1 MLKYINSDEDQL
13 ENSLKLGDLLSKAR
27 VKLALS
33 QKEIASRLNL
43 REEII
48 AALDAND
55 FDKLPA
61 PIYVMGYI
69 RSYARA
75 VNLNSDTLISI
86 YEGVA
91 EKPPEIL
98 PDVKPP
104 VQASSRDKPVQ
115 AMSYLIT
122 FTLVILLIAWWQG
135 QYIVSTDFFS
145 TGAKTSEGGEYP
157 GGFSYTYDIVTH
169 PETITMLKTDD
180 PENNGLKNMG
190 TTATPDIANSPGAES
205 SGGLDTF
212 LEYSDLLSIEDP
224 SSLIDSE
231 KNSDILKMELSAE
244 SWIEIYDVLGKKLYI
259 NLAKP
264 GEKISLTGA
273 APFSVKLGNARA
285 VSVNFNGKPF
295 DTSKHTKAGVA
306 RFLLE

>member
-1 MLKYINSDEDQL
+1 MLKYISGEEDQL
-13 ENSLKLGDLLSKAR
+13 ENSIKLGDLLTRAR
-27 VKLALS
+27 EKLALS

-55 FDKLPA
+55 FEKLPA
-61 PIYVMGYI
+61 PTYVMGYI
-69 RSYARA
+69 RGYARA
-75 VNLNSDTLISI
+75 VNLNSDALISI

-98 PDVKPP
+98 PDVKPS

-115 AMSYLIT
+115 VMSYLIT
-122 FTLVILLIAWWQG
+122 FTMVILLIAWWQG
-135 QYIVSTDFFS
+135 QNIVSTDFFY

-169 PETITMLKTDD
+169 PETFTVLKTD
-180 PENNGLKNMG
+180 GLKNTG
-190 TTATPDIANSPGAES
+190 TAATPNIANSPSAES

-212 LEYSDLLSIEDP
+212 LEYSGLLSIED
-224 SSLIDSE
+224 SSSPIDSQT
-231 KNSDILKMELSAE
+231 NSDILTMELSAE
-244 SWIEIYDVLGKKLYI
+244 SWIEIYDVLGKKLYR

-285 VSVNFNGKPF
+285 VSVNFNGNPF

>member
-1 MLKYINSDEDQL
+1 MLKYISGDEDQL
-13 ENSLKLGDLLSKAR
+13 ENSIKLGDLLTKAR
-27 VKLALS
+27 EKLTLS

-48 AALDAND
+48 AALDASD

-61 PIYVMGYI
+61 PTYVMGYI

-75 VNLNSDTLISI
+75 VNLNSDALISI

-122 FTLVILLIAWWQG
+122 FTMVILLIAWWQG
-135 QYIVSTDFFS
+135 QNIVGTDFLY

-157 GGFSYTYDIVTH
+157 GGFSYTYNIVTH
-169 PETITMLKTDD
+169 PESFTGLKTDD
-180 PENNGLKNMG
+180 PENNGPGKTQ
-190 TTATPDIANSPGAES
+190 TTTTPDLATYTEVSNV
-205 SGGLDTF
+205 L
-212 LEYSDLLSIEDP
+212 LKHSDLLSIEDSP
-224 SSLIDSE
+224 SLIDSQTS
-231 KNSDILKMELSAE
+231 SDILKIELTAE
-244 SWIEIYDVLGKKLYI
+244 SWIEVYDALGKKLYI
-259 NLAKP
+259 SLAKP
-264 GEKISLTGA
+264 GEKISLTGTT
-273 APFSVKLGNARA
+273 PLSVKLGNARA

-295 DTSKHTKAGVA
+295 DTSKHTKAGIA

>member
-1 MLKYINSDEDQL
+1 MSDDEDHLGNNIQ
-13 ENSLKLGDLLSKAR
+13 LGDLLTRAR
-27 VKLALS
+27 EALALS

-48 AALDAND
+48 AALDANE

-61 PIYVMGYI
+61 PTYVMGYI

-135 QYIVSTDFFS
+135 QNIVSTDFFS
-145 TGAKTSEGGEYP
+145 SGARTSEGGEYP

-169 PETITMLKTDD
+169 PETFTAPETDA

-190 TTATPDIANSPGAES
+190 KTATPNIANSPGAES
-205 SGGLDTF
+205 SGGLEPF
-212 LEYSDLLSIEDP
+212 LEYSDLLSIEDSP
-224 SSLIDSE
+224 GLIVSQT
-231 KNSDILKMELSAE
+231 NSDILKMELNAE
-244 SWIEIYDVLGKKLYI
+244 SWIEIYDALGKKLYI
-259 NLAKP
+259 DLAKP
-264 GEKISLTGA
+264 GEKISLTVTL
-273 APFSVKLGNARA
+273 PFTVKLGNARA

-306 RFLLE
+306 RFQLE

>member
-1 MLKYINSDEDQL
+1 MSDDEDQL
-13 ENSLKLGDLLSKAR
+13 ANSVNLGDLLTKAR
-27 VKLALS
+27 EKLALS

-55 FDKLPA
+55 FDKIPA
-61 PIYVMGYI
+61 PTYVMGYI

-75 VNLNSDTLISI
+75 VNLDSDTLISI

-104 VQASSRDKPVQ
+104 IQASSRDKPIQ

-122 FTLVILLIAWWQG
+122 FTLVILLITWWQG
-135 QYIVSTDFFS
+135 QNIVSTDFFS

-157 GGFSYTYDIVTH
+157 GGFNYTYDIVTH
-169 PETITMLKTDD
+169 PDTFTILETDD
-180 PENNGLKNMG
+180 PDSNGLKNMG
-190 TTATPDIANSPGAES
+190 AAATPDVANSPGVKS

-212 LEYSDLLSIEDP
+212 LEYSDLLSIEDSP
-224 SSLIDSE
+224 SLIDSQT
-231 KNSDILKMELSAE
+231 NSDILKMELSAE
-244 SWIEIYDVLGKKLYI
+244 SWIEIYDVLGEKLYI
-259 NLAKP
+259 DLAKP
-264 GEKISLTGA
+264 GEKISLTGT

>member
-1 MLKYINSDEDQL
+1 MLKYISSDEDQL

-86 YEGVA
+86 YEGVD

-169 PETITMLKTDD
+169 PETFTMLKTDD

-244 SWIEIYDVLGKKLYI
+244 SWIEIYDVLGKKL
-259 NLAKP
+259 
-264 GEKISLTGA
+264 
-273 APFSVKLGNARA
+273 
-285 VSVNFNGKPF
+285 
-295 DTSKHTKAGVA
+295 
-306 RFLLE
+306 

>member
-1 MLKYINSDEDQL
+1 MLKYISDDEDQL
-13 ENSLKLGDLLSKAR
+13 EDSIKLGDLLTKAR
-27 VKLALS
+27 KKLALS

-48 AALDAND
+48 AALDASD

-61 PIYVMGYI
+61 PTYVMGYI

-75 VNLNSDTLISI
+75 VNLNSDALISI

-91 EKPPEIL
+91 EAPPEIL

-104 VQASSRDKPVQ
+104 IQASSKDKPVQ

-135 QYIVSTDFFS
+135 QNIVSTDFFY
-145 TGAKTSEGGEYP
+145 TRAKTSEGGEYP
-157 GGFSYTYDIVTH
+157 GGFSYTYNIVTH
-169 PETITMLKTDD
+169 PETLTVVETDA
-180 PENNGLKNMG
+180 PENNDLKKTQ
-190 TTATPDIANSPGAES
+190 TTTTPDFATSTEVSNVLLKP
-205 SGGLDTF
+205 
-212 LEYSDLLSIEDP
+212 SDLLLIED
-224 SSLIDSE
+224 SLSLIDSQT
-231 KNSDILKMELSAE
+231 NSDILKMELTAE
-244 SWIEIYDVLGKKLYI
+244 SWIEVYDVLGKKLYI

-264 GEKISLTGA
+264 GEKISLTGT
-273 APFSVKLGNARA
+273 APLSVKLGNARA

-295 DTSKHTKAGVA
+295 DTGKYTKAGVA